1 MRIVQINQKYY
12 EERVKEKSLFDVC
25 GEGDWAGQTDW
36 RAPCPIILLPD

>member
-25 GEGDWAGQTDW
+25 GEG